1 MRHVPTLAQR
11 ELSVCFFSPIAY
23 IVIAIF
29 LLVTG
34 ILFGTLNFV
43 PGAEASLRRIMGDL
57 MPIILV
63 FILPMITM
71 RLLAEEFR
79 SGTIETL
86 MTAPVSDADVVLGK
100 FLGAFAFHLIMMA
113 STLLYAVLVA
123 IWGSVDIGMLA
134 CTYLGLI
141 LLGAFYISVGL
152 FFSAWTGN
160 QVIAVVCS
168 FVLLAILTFLANYLG
183 QHLSGLPRIILQQL
197 DVFSHYP
204 DFSRG
209 ALVLNH
215 VVFFVTMTALF
226 LFLTVKTLESRR
238 WR

>member
-1 MRHVPTLAQR
+1 MRHVSTLARR
-11 ELSVCFFSPIAY
+11 ELSVYFFSPIAY

-29 LLVTG
+29 LMISG
-34 ILFGTLNFV
+34 ILFATQNFA
-43 PGAEASLRRIMGDL
+43 PGAESSLRRILGDV

-71 RLLAEEFR
+71 RLLAEEYR

-86 MTAPVSDADVVLGK
+86 MTAPVSDVDVVLGK
-100 FLGAFAFHLIMMA
+100 FAGAFAFYLVMLGG
-113 STLLYAVLVA
+113 TLLYPVLVA
-123 IWGSVDIGMLA
+123 IWGSIDLGMLI
-134 CTYLGLI
+134 CSYVGLM
-141 LLGAFYISVGL
+141 LLGGFYIAVGL
-152 FFSAWTGN
+152 FFSAWTRN

-183 QHLSGLPRIILQQL
+183 SLLSGWPRIILQQI

-215 VVFFVTMTALF
+215 VVFFVTLTALF